1 MCQYSLGQS
10 ITLSHLAPFV
20 DVSRVKQRKV
30 IKQEFTDAG
39 IDATT
44 EKINELAEMRVR
56 DEIKRG
62 IQTIQYQVI
71 TLMTTNG

>member
-1 MCQYSLGQS
+1 M
-10 ITLSHLAPFV
+10 
-20 DVSRVKQRKV
+20 SRVKQRKV